1 MSKAN
6 TQSVNTW
13 GYGLIEY
20 LLRLGYNAGVK
31 RSAELYTDH
40 APSNIRSYNGK
51 NKIPTI

>member
-31 RSAELYTDH
+31 QSAELYTNRLNRII
-40 APSNIRSYNGK
+40 PPEYIRS
-51 NKIPTI
+51 

>member
-6 TQSVNTW
+6 TQSVNTR

-31 RSAELYTDH
+31 LSAELYT
-40 APSNIRSYNGK
+40 NRLNRI
-51 NKIPTI
+51 IPPQI